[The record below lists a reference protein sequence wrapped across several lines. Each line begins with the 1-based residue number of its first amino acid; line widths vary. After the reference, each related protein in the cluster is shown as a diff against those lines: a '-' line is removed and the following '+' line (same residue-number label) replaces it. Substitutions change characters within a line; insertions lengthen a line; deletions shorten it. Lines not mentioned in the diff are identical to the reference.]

1 MLISCPK
8 CHSIYE
14 IPDDLI
20 GKTGRNF
27 RCHACAHLWHAMRE
41 DALDYVA
48 DEKEDEIFIEP
59 IEIKDERRGFPAD
72 KKDYIVPTDTPS
84 GVRTRSSEEILKE
97 EGSKIPPKIKTTAED
112 KDQITLT
119 SEHGTSFTI
128 STAGEFKEEQEEKT
142 APHLY
147 AEDEEENTIHAD
159 KEKRL
164 TLEPKFKGYRKTV
177 ALLFLLTLCCLI
189 LFLRREIVAVYPNA
203 EIWYNKIYLSG
214 LSNSEYLKMNIV
226 KTEET
231 VVDGKESLKITLR
244 VYNPSF
250 YGTYVPE
257 IVVAGTDKTFK
268 PQETFLGANA
278 QTEAV
283 IILPKP
289 DDNSAL
295 NINLSFKR
303 PQYSFNL
310 SDIIE
315 RMK

>member
-27 RCHACAHLWHAMRE
+27 RCHACANLWHAMRE

-48 DEKEDEIFIEP
+48 DEKDDEIFIEP

-72 KKDYIVPTDTPS
+72 KKDYIVPADTPS
-84 GVRTRSSEEILKE
+84 GVRTRSSEEIIKE
-97 EGSKIPPKIKTTAED
+97 EGLKEPKKIEATPKKE
-112 KDQITLT
+112 DQITLT

-128 STAGEFKEEQEEKT
+128 STAGEFKEEQAGKT
-142 APHLY
+142 APYLY
-147 AEDEEENTIHAD
+147 EEDEENAIHAD

-164 TLEPKFKGYRKTV
+164 TLEPKFKGYRKTI
-177 ALLFLLTLCCLI
+177 ALLFLLTLCCLV

-203 EIWYNKIYLSG
+203 ETWYNKIYLSG
-214 LSNSEYLKMNIV
+214 LNNSEYLKMNIV
-226 KTEET
+226 KAEKT
-231 VVDGKESLKITLR
+231 VVDGKESLNLTVK

-257 IVVAGTDKTFK
+257 IVMEGTDKTYQAK
-268 PQETFLGANA
+268 ENFLGANA

-283 IILPKP
+283 VIIPKP
-289 DDNSAL
+289 EDNTAL

-303 PQYSFNL
+303 PQYDFNL
-310 SDIIE
+310 SNILE
-315 RMK
+315 RIK